1 MRFLRRSMIGIFL
14 LSMTLALFAW
24 AGQMVYSAVQ
34 TRINAEPRSFPQ
46 RERVLSVNVVTIT
59 PETITPELTVF
70 GELRSRKTLDLR
82 PSVGGTVLETADA
95 FVEGGAVQAGDLL
108 LRLDPVDAQSALDRL
123 AADLSDAEAESR
135 DATRALTLAQD
146 ELTAAE
152 DQILLRETALTRQR
166 DLLQRGVGSTAAVE
180 TAELAVSTARQAVL
194 SRRQSIASAEARID
208 LAATRLSRVRINLAE
223 AERALA
229 DTEIRAAFDATLAD
243 VTVTDG
249 GRVTANE
256 RIAQLIDPTQLEVTF
271 RVSTSQYARL
281 LNADG
286 TLLRAPLRVTLD
298 VSGVDLSATGT
309 ITREGAA
316 VGDGLTGR
324 IIFATLDTAVGF
336 RPGDFVT
343 VAIDEPALEN
353 VARLPATAISAN
365 GALLVL
371 DDENRLREVPVTLL
385 RRQGNNVIV
394 SAPQLTGQSV
404 VAERSPLLGAG
415 IRVNPI
421 VPGGVA
427 ATPAEPETIALDA
440 DRRARLVAFVTESR
454 MPDEAKTRILS
465 QLEQD
470 QVPSDVVTRLES
482 RMGS

>member
-1 MRFLRRSMIGIFL
+1 M
-14 LSMTLALFAW
+14 
-24 AGQMVYSAVQ
+24 
-34 TRINAEPRSFPQ
+34 
-46 RERVLSVNVVTIT
+46 
-59 PETITPELTVF
+59 
-70 GELRSRKTLDLR
+70 
-82 PSVGGTVLETADA
+82 
-95 FVEGGAVQAGDLL
+95 
-108 LRLDPVDAQSALDRL
+108 
-123 AADLSDAEAESR
+123 
-135 DATRALTLAQD
+135 
-146 ELTAAE
+146 
-152 DQILLRETALTRQR
+152 RETALTRQR

-180 TAELAVSTARQAVL
+180 AAELAVSSARQAVL
-194 SRRQSIASAEARID
+194 SRRQAIASAEARID
-208 LAATRLSRVRINLAE
+208 LAATRLARVRINLAE

-229 DTEIRAAFDATLAD
+229 DTEIRAAFDGTLAD

-256 RIAQLIDPTQLEVTF
+256 RIAQLIDPSQLEVTF

-286 TLLRAPLRVTLD
+286 TLMRAPVRVTLD

-324 IIFATLDTAVGF
+324 IIFATLDTALGF

-353 VARLPATAISAN
+353 VARLPATALAADGSL
-365 GALLVL
+365 LLVGE
-371 DDENRLREVPVTLL
+371 ENRLQQVPVTLL
-385 RRQGNNVIV
+385 RRQGNDVIV

-421 VPGGVA
+421 VPGGATA
-427 ATPAEPETIALDA
+427 APALPETIALDA

-470 QVPSDVVTRLES
+470 EVPSEVVTRLES